1 MDNIESQIEDVSSEL
16 KENKR
21 EQDETQ
27 KSLKQIELYT

>member
-1 MDNIESQIEDVSSEL
+1 MDNIESQIEDVSSDL

-27 KSLKQIELYT
+27 KRIKRRGTG